1 MLKNINQPKET
12 MFTRDAMIK
21 GIAKATA
28 KDKAKKNQ
36 PKETMTNTELMQVAE
51 TIRSQIHPHVLM
63 CSAARNFGAFENEQG
78 LYGIQF
84 KISNTSKYKFATVR
98 ITLNGADLYDIEIKN
113 IRGRIVESKT
123 DIYCDQLS
131 SILES
136 MWEKKE
142 IVNKWTKKEL
152 KYA

>member
-1 MLKNINQPKET
+1 MFNIKNKSTE
-12 MFTRDAMIK
+12 
-21 GIAKATA
+21 G
-28 KDKAKKNQ
+28 
-36 PKETMTNTELMQVAE
+36 ETMTNSEMMQVAE
-51 TIRSQIHPHVLM
+51 TIRSQIHPTVLM
-63 CSAARNFGAFENEQG
+63 CSASRNFGAYENEIG
-78 LYGIQF
+78 MYGIQF

-98 ITLNGADLYDIEIKN
+98 ITLNGHDLYNIEIKN
-113 IRGRIVESKT
+113 IRGRIVDSKT

-142 IVNKWTKKEL
+142 IVNRWTKKEL

>member
-1 MLKNINQPKET
+1 
-12 MFTRDAMIK
+12 
-21 GIAKATA
+21 
-28 KDKAKKNQ
+28 
-36 PKETMTNTELMQVAE
+36 MTNNTNQMMQVAE
-51 TIRSQIHPHVLM
+51 TIKSQIHPTVLM
-63 CSAARNFGAFENEQG
+63 CAAARNYGAIENKEG

-98 ITLNGADLYDIEIKN
+98 IVLNGADLYDIEIKN

-142 IVNKWTKKEL
+142 LLKRWESKQVNFG
-152 KYA
+152 

>member
-1 MLKNINQPKET
+1 
-12 MFTRDAMIK
+12 
-21 GIAKATA
+21 
-28 KDKAKKNQ
+28 
-36 PKETMTNTELMQVAE
+36 MTNSEMMQVAE
-51 TIRSQIHPHVLM
+51 TIRSQIHPTVLM
-63 CSAARNFGAFENEQG
+63 CSASRNFGAYENEIG
-78 LYGIQF
+78 MYGIQF

-98 ITLNGADLYDIEIKN
+98 ITLNGHDLYNIEIKN
-113 IRGRIVESKT
+113 IRGRIVDSKT

-142 IVNKWTKKEL
+142 IVNRWTKKEL

>member
-1 MLKNINQPKET
+1 MFNNKKES
-12 MFTRDAMIK
+12 R
-21 GIAKATA
+21 
-28 KDKAKKNQ
+28 N
-36 PKETMTNTELMQVAE
+36 MTNTEMMQVAE
-51 TIRSQIHPHVLM
+51 TIKSQIHPQVLM
-63 CSAARNFGAFENEQG
+63 CSASRNFGAYENEIG
-78 LYGIQF
+78 MYGIQF

-98 ITLNGADLYDIEIKN
+98 ITLNGHDLYNIEIKN
-113 IRGRIVESKT
+113 IRGRIVDNKT

-152 KYA
+152 NYA

>member
-1 MLKNINQPKET
+1 
-12 MFTRDAMIK
+12 
-21 GIAKATA
+21 
-28 KDKAKKNQ
+28 
-36 PKETMTNTELMQVAE
+36 MTNNEMMTVAE
-51 TIRSQIHPHVLM
+51 TIRSQIHPTILM
-63 CSAARNFGAFENEQG
+63 CSASRNFGAIENEQG

-98 ITLNGADLYDIEIKN
+98 IVLNGADLYDIEIKN

>member
-1 MLKNINQPKET
+1 
-12 MFTRDAMIK
+12 MF
-21 GIAKATA
+21 KA
-28 KDKAKKNQ
+28 NQ

-51 TIRSQIHPHVLM
+51 TIRSQIHPTVLM
-63 CSAARNFGAFENEQG
+63 CSASRNFCAIENKDG

-98 ITLNGADLYDIEIKN
+98 IILNGCDLYDIEIKN
-113 IRGRIVESKT
+113 IRGRIVDSKT

>member
-1 MLKNINQPKET
+1 
-12 MFTRDAMIK
+12 MFNK
-21 GIAKATA
+21 SNK
-28 KDKAKKNQ
+28 
-36 PKETMTNTELMQVAE
+36 KETMTNNTNQRIMMQVAE

-63 CSAARNFGAFENEQG
+63 CSAARNFAAYENEQG

-98 ITLNGADLYDIEIKN
+98 ITLNGCDLYDIEIKN
-113 IRGRIVESKT
+113 IRGRIVESKK

-131 SILES
+131 SVLES

-142 IVNKWTKKEL
+142 IVNKWTTKEL
-152 KYA
+152 QYG

>member
-1 MLKNINQPKET
+1 MLILFKQNKQRKKT
-12 MFTRDAMIK
+12 MNNNDILNVAKTIK
-21 GIAKATA
+21 
-28 KDKAKKNQ
+28 
-36 PKETMTNTELMQVAE
+36 
-51 TIRSQIHPHVLM
+51 SQIHPKVLM
-63 CSAARNFGAFENEQG
+63 CSAARNFAAFENEIG
-78 LYGIQF
+78 MYGIQF

-98 ITLNGADLYDIEIKN
+98 ITLNGHDLYNIEIKN
-113 IRGRIVESKT
+113 IRGRIVDSKT

-142 IVNKWTKKEL
+142 ILNRWTKKEL

>member
-1 MLKNINQPKET
+1 MFNIKNKSTEG
-12 MFTRDAMIK
+12 A
-21 GIAKATA
+21 
-28 KDKAKKNQ
+28 
-36 PKETMTNTELMQVAE
+36 TMTNSEMMQVAE
-51 TIRSQIHPHVLM
+51 TIRSQIHPTVLM
-63 CSAARNFGAFENEQG
+63 CSASRNFGAIENKDG

-98 ITLNGADLYDIEIKN
+98 ITLNGCDLYDIEIKN
-113 IRGRIVESKT
+113 IRGRIVDSKT

-152 KYA
+152 KYV

>member
-1 MLKNINQPKET
+1 MFNNKKESKN
-12 MFTRDAMIK
+12 
-21 GIAKATA
+21 
-28 KDKAKKNQ
+28 
-36 PKETMTNTELMQVAE
+36 MTNTEMMQVAE
-51 TIRSQIHPHVLM
+51 TIKSQIHPQVLM
-63 CSAARNFGAFENEQG
+63 CSASRNFGAYENEIG
-78 LYGIQF
+78 MYGIQF

-98 ITLNGADLYDIEIKN
+98 ITLNGHDLYNIEIKN
-113 IRGRIVESKT
+113 IRGRIVDNKT

-152 KYA
+152 NYA

>member
-1 MLKNINQPKET
+1 MKNKSTKE
-12 MFTRDAMIK
+12 RK
-21 GIAKATA
+21 
-28 KDKAKKNQ
+28 
-36 PKETMTNTELMQVAE
+36 TMTNNEMMQVAE
-51 TIRSQIHPHVLM
+51 TIRSQIHPTVLM
-63 CSAARNFGAFENEQG
+63 CAAAGNYGAYENEKG

-84 KISNTSKYKFATVR
+84 KISNTSKYKFATIR

-142 IVNKWTKKEL
+142 ILNRWTKKEVMF
-152 KYA
+152 A

>member
-1 MLKNINQPKET
+1 MFNIKNKSTE
-12 MFTRDAMIK
+12 
-21 GIAKATA
+21 GV
-28 KDKAKKNQ
+28 
-36 PKETMTNTELMQVAE
+36 TMTNSEMMQVAE
-51 TIRSQIHPHVLM
+51 TIRSQIHPTVLM
-63 CSAARNFGAFENEQG
+63 CSASRNFGAYENEIG
-78 LYGIQF
+78 MYGIQF

-98 ITLNGADLYDIEIKN
+98 ITLNGHDLYNIEIKN
-113 IRGRIVESKT
+113 IRGRIVDSKT

-142 IVNKWTKKEL
+142 IVNRWTKKEL

>member
-1 MLKNINQPKET
+1 
-12 MFTRDAMIK
+12 
-21 GIAKATA
+21 
-28 KDKAKKNQ
+28 
-36 PKETMTNTELMQVAE
+36 MTNNTNQMMRIAE
-51 TIRSQIHPHVLM
+51 TIKSQIHPHILM
-63 CSAARNFGAFENEQG
+63 CSAARNFGAFENEIG
-78 LYGIQF
+78 MYGIQF

-98 ITLNGADLYDIEIKN
+98 ITLNGHDLYNIEIKN
-113 IRGRIVESKT
+113 VRGRIVDNKT

-142 IVNKWTKKEL
+142 ILNKWTKKEL

>member
-1 MLKNINQPKET
+1 
-12 MFTRDAMIK
+12 
-21 GIAKATA
+21 
-28 KDKAKKNQ
+28 
-36 PKETMTNTELMQVAE
+36 MTNNTNQRIMMQVAE

-63 CSAARNFGAFENEQG
+63 CAGATTFGAYENEVGMFG
-78 LYGIQF
+78 LQF
-84 KISNTSKYKFATVR
+84 KIRNTSKYKFATVR
-98 ITLNGADLYDIEIKN
+98 ITLNGHDLYNIEIKN
-113 IRGRIVESKT
+113 VRGRIVENKT

-142 IVNKWTKKEL
+142 ILNKWTKKEL

>member
-1 MLKNINQPKET
+1 
-12 MFTRDAMIK
+12 
-21 GIAKATA
+21 
-28 KDKAKKNQ
+28 
-36 PKETMTNTELMQVAE
+36 MTNNEMLQTAE
-51 TIRSQIHPHVLM
+51 TIRSQINKTVLM
-63 CSAARNFGAFENEQG
+63 CAAARNFGAYEDEKG

-84 KISNTSKYKFATVR
+84 KISNTSKYKFGTVR

-131 SILES
+131 EILEG

-142 IVNKWTKKEL
+142 TLKNWDKKQVMF
-152 KYA
+152 A